1 MQAALAS
8 AASFVAGGL
17 APLFALLIASLELV
31 LPAVVGVTIVSLAA
45 LGLAGAKVGGAAAIR
60 VTVWGSLAMAIT
72 FAAGK
77 LFHASI

>member
-1 MQAALAS
+1 M
-8 AASFVAGGL
+8 
-17 APLFALLIASLELV
+17 FALLIASLELV

-45 LGLAGAKVGGAAAIR
+45 LGLAGAKVGGAPLLPAAIR